1 VPRARLWDYMQD
13 YPFWLLDVS
22 PALEFPF
29 FVFLPILGFSSISA
43 PEITIETKEIQ
54 PGNWLF
60 KKHKVSHASV
70 GPITLIRGAQFFDSD
85 YWRWIYKACTG
96 GGKQIKRNL
105 LLVHYLGYSMSGL
118 KESNAASPLA
128 ASVGLAAELSTSG
141 AIGVGAAVGAAV
153 FEGIVGVLGGDLF
166 EKAGRIP
173 GRAWMLRD
181 CLPTRYKVASDFDAT
196 SSNVSL
202 MELDVQPEYF
212 EEISLASI

>member
-1 VPRARLWDYMQD
+1 MQD

-22 PALEFPF
+22 PTLEFPF
-29 FVFLPILGFSSISA
+29 FVFMPILGFASISA
-43 PEITIETKEIQ
+43 PEITLETKEIQ

-70 GPITLIRGAQFFDSD
+70 SPLTLIRGAQFFDSD
-85 YWRWIYKACTG
+85 YWRWIYMACTG
-96 GGKQIKRNL
+96 GAKQIKRNL
-105 LLVHYLGYSMSGL
+105 LLVHYLGYTGEGL
-118 KESNAASPLA
+118 KGSTSVLA
-128 ASVGLAAELSTSG
+128 ATVGLAAELSATG
-141 AIGVGAAVGAAV
+141 AVGVGAAIGVTA

-173 GRAWMLRD
+173 GRAWTLRD
-181 CLPTRYKVASDFDAT
+181 CLPTRYKVGSDFDAQ

-202 MELDVQPEYF
+202 MELDIQPEYF

>member
-1 VPRARLWDYMQD
+1 MPRIRLWDYMQD

-22 PALEFPF
+22 PTLEFPF

-43 PEITIETKEIQ
+43 PEMTIETKEIQ

-60 KKHKVSHASV
+60 KKHKVSHTSV
-70 GPITLIRGAQFFDSD
+70 SPITLIRGAQFFDSD

-96 GGKQIKRNL
+96 SGKQIKRNL
-105 LLVHYLGYSMSGL
+105 LLVHYLGYTASGL
-118 KESNAASPLA
+118 KGTGSALA
-128 ASVGLAAELSTSG
+128 ATVGLGAGLAATS
-141 AIGVGAAVGAAV
+141 AVGVGAAIGVAA
-153 FEGIVGVLGGDLF
+153 FEGIVGVLGGELF
-166 EKAGRIP
+166 GKADRIP

-181 CLPTRYKVASDFDAT
+181 CLPTRYKAASDFDAQ

-202 MELDVQPEYF
+202 MELDIQPEYF